1 MTTRPPDMP
10 PVAMPMFAFG
20 LCFQN
25 AAICSGSVVAFLNP
39 PAMHGTLSRSAS
51 GNTARPRFA

>member
-1 MTTRPPDMP
+1 MP